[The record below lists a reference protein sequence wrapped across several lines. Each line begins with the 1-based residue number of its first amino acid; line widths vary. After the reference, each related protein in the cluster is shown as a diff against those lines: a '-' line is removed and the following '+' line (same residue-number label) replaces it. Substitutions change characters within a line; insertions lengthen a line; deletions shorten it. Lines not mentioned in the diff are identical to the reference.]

1 MTTSHAIYSPPK
13 KGLPYLIVTMANG
26 EITAYT
32 AAQSRAEARLI
43 IASRQGGKPKTPT
56 NSR

>member
-13 KGLPYLIVTMANG
+13 KGLPYLIVTIASG

-32 AAQSRAEARLI
+32 PAQSRAEARLI
-43 IASRQGGKPKTPT
+43 IASRQGGKPKTEA
-56 NSR
+56 N